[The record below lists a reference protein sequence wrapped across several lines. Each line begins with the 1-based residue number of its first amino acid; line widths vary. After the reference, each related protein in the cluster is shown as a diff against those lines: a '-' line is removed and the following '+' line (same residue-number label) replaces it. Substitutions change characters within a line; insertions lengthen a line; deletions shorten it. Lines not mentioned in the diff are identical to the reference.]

1 MANNSMKF
9 NVDFS
14 SSFDSSQILK
24 GLQEIRKKMG
34 DISADNTIFKGVDK
48 DLAILTKQIMTL
60 QAQSKNLSSGA
71 DFVRY
76 SSQLERV
83 RETANK
89 VSLGLQNIAT
99 NDDKAFNFK
108 DLQTYK
114 KEMDQLNSDLK
125 EMQGIMANSTK
136 KLSGSLM
143 GLGFDEGQTQKA
155 LQDLKEGVKL
165 QDILNQEL
173 ERRKEIVDRAYQN
186 NLEITTDINP
196 DDLKKYRNFR
206 TDFAA
211 KSGGDTASKQ
221 IDSIIRNA
229 LANYTGMLDYGDIQN
244 FIKKSLQHQNLEL
257 ANPEITMQKTKEIY
271 DELINKIK
279 EAKEEYEKALQ
290 SQSNFVEGMVNII
303 NNENNEEYDL
313 NISAQAEDYKLISD
327 EIKNINNDIEAGQQ
341 AMGEDS
347 ENILQNLGEDAA
359 GAQDQINNLVD
370 AEKDEAA
377 VKKEEINNQNQLN
390 ATFDKIGGIIKN
402 VLSLGNAWRKA
413 NQYIRQTFEDVK
425 RLDQAF
431 ASIAM
436 VTKYSVGDL
445 WGQYS
450 QYSEIANRL
459 GQTTE
464 GAIKSSALF
473 YQQGLDTNEVL
484 SLTEDTLKM
493 ATLAGEDYTTAT
505 TQMTAAIRGFAME
518 MEEGNRVTDVYSELA
533 ANAAADVKGI
543 AYAMSKTAS
552 IASNAGMEFET
563 TAALITNM
571 IETTQEAPE
580 NIGTAM
586 KTIIARFTE
595 LKDNVEDSDEAIES
609 MNFNKVD
616 KALKSVG
623 VQLKDTTGSF
633 RNLDDVF
640 LELSSKWD
648 TLTRNQQR
656 YIATIAA

>member
-14 SSFDSSQILK
+14 SSFDPSQILK

-48 DLAILTKQIMTL
+48 DLATLTKQIMTL

-89 VSLGLQNIAT
+89 VSLGLQNIAA

-143 GLGFDEGQTQKA
+143 GLGFDESQTQKA

-173 ERRKEIVDRAYQN
+173 ERRKQLASEKSDELVSRLHPSA
-186 NLEITTDINP
+186 ES
-196 DDLKKYRNFR
+196 LKSYRNYR

-211 KSGGDTASKQ
+211 SGTDMSKEIATKSADQ
-221 IDSIIRNA
+221 IIR
-229 LANYTGMLDYGDIQN
+229 
-244 FIKKSLQHQNLEL
+244 QNLSTLSSEVSYEAVEKAIEQEL
-257 ANPEITMQKTKEIY
+257 ATKGITLSDPETSKAKIKEIY
-271 DELINKIK
+271 DII
-279 EAKEEYEKALQ
+279 
-290 SQSNFVEGMVNII
+290 VDDI
-303 NNENNEEYDL
+303 NNIRKEFQDASVEVGVFSAKKFNAEINQDSPDYDS
-313 NISAQAEDYKLISD
+313 NIFEQASDYKQISD
-327 EIKNINNDIEAGQQ
+327 YVKEINDDIEAGQQ
-341 AMGEDS
+341 AMGEDGES
-347 ENILQNLGEDAA
+347 VLQNLGEDAA

-413 NQYIRQTFEDVK
+413 NQYILQTFEDVK

-473 YQQGLDTNEVL
+473 YQQG
-484 SLTEDTLKM
+484 K
-493 ATLAGEDYTTAT
+493 
-505 TQMTAAIRGFAME
+505 
-518 MEEGNRVTDVYSELA
+518 
-533 ANAAADVKGI
+533 
-543 AYAMSKTAS
+543 
-552 IASNAGMEFET
+552 
-563 TAALITNM
+563 
-571 IETTQEAPE
+571 
-580 NIGTAM
+580 
-586 KTIIARFTE
+586 
-595 LKDNVEDSDEAIES
+595 
-609 MNFNKVD
+609 FNP
-616 KALKSVG
+616 
-623 VQLKDTTGSF
+623 SF
-633 RNLDDVF
+633 L
-640 LELSSKWD
+640 
-648 TLTRNQQR
+648 
-656 YIATIAA
+656 Y